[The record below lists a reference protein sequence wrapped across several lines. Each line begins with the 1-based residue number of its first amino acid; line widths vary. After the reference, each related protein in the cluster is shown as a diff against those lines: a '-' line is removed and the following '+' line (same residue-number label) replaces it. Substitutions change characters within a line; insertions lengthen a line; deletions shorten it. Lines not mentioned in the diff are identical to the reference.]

1 MSNYNIPSVS
11 SNIDPLLNA
20 QIEGLDDSIY
30 SKDSNEFLEEEINSF
45 SSSSILSLLIEID
58 LKAKENLHK
67 KSTKQTP
74 KKPTFIV
81 NKIEKKTKRGKQSTT
96 KSKKGIHDNTK
107 LDNLIR
113 KIQVHFLTFLVSFCS
128 DAFKKEFK
136 FSNESFK
143 NINYGNKTTVNFDY
157 IFRLKNLCVK
167 DLLKMKISKK
177 FKRYNGFYNE
187 ELLERIEYS
196 SQWLSKLFEMNYL
209 KLFSYYYNEG
219 RPLDK
224 IVFENEEIILSKET
238 KSFYYLL
245 EKYKDLRQNLI
256 NTVESVYFDGKE
268 SYQMNV

>member
-11 SNIDPLLNA
+11 SNTDPLLNA
-20 QIEGLDDSIY
+20 QIEGLDDS
-30 SKDSNEFLEEEINSF
+30 
-45 SSSSILSLLIEID
+45 SILNLLIEID

-67 KSTKQTP
+67 NSTKQTP

-113 KIQVHFLTFLVSFCS
+113 KIQVHFLTFVIFFCT
-128 DAFKKEFK
+128 DAFKKEFE

-143 NINYGNKTTVNFDY
+143 NINYENKTTVNFDY
-157 IFRLKNLCVK
+157 IFRLKNLRVK
-167 DLLKMKISKK
+167 DLLKMKISDK
-177 FKRYNGFYNE
+177 FKRYNEFYNE

-196 SQWLSKLFEMNYL
+196 SQWLSKLFQMNYL

-224 IVFENEEIILSKET
+224 IVFENEEITLSKET

-256 NTVESVYFDGKE
+256 NTVESVYFDRKE
-268 SYQMNV
+268 SYEGLNEQSTRMCMVKI